1 MKEKK
6 EINIQ
11 IGERIKKSR
20 EAANY
25 TQEIFAEY
33 IGVSIQY
40 VSDLERGV
48 VGTSIP
54 TLIKICDTLNVS
66 SDYLLYGKNPQT
78 DTSYIISKLNQLT
91 PEQLQIVEKGVITF
105 FEAFNLNH
113 TV

>member
-1 MKEKK
+1 MKAKK

-25 TQEIFAEY
+25 TQEAFAEQ

-54 TLIKICDTLNVS
+54 TLIKICDVLKVS
-66 SDYLLYGKNPQT
+66 SDSILYGKNSHA
-78 DTSYIISKLNQLT
+78 DISYLTRNLNQLT
-91 PEQLQIVEKGVITF
+91 PEQLAIVQKGITAF
-105 FEAFNLNH
+105 IEAINYH
-113 TV
+113 D